1 MELVELLEE
10 VKELREEI
18 EKQAARW
25 FIDSDIITTNLMNL
39 LGDLD
44 QFGIDAY
51 DFMDDFANREQL
63 EDLFWNQSTFEIA
76 NAFKKVDDLDCDW
89 YIYDGYGFL
98 NNIKTSDI
106 VIRLD
111 DIVTMIEN
119 ELEGG
124 K

>member
-25 FIDSDIITTNLMNL
+25 YVDSDIITTDLMNL

-44 QFGIDAY
+44 AFGIDAY
-51 DFMDDFANREQL
+51 DIMDDFANRERLTHIL
-63 EDLFWNQSTFEIA
+63 EDCSPFEIA
-76 NAFKKVDDLDCDW
+76 NAFKKVDNLDADW
-89 YIYDGYGFL
+89 FIYDGYGFL

-111 DIVTMIEN
+111 DIVTIIEN
-119 ELEGG
+119 EL

>member
-18 EKQAARW
+18 EQQAARW
-25 FIDSDIITTNLMNL
+25 YVDSDIITTNLMNL

-44 QFGIDAY
+44 GFGIDAY
-51 DFMDDFANREQL
+51 DFMDDFANNEQL
-63 EDLFWNQSTFEIA
+63 ENAFFDSSAFEIA
-76 NAFKKVDDLDCDW
+76 HAFKKVEDLSCEW

-111 DIVTMIEN
+111 DIVTTIED
-119 ELEGG
+119 ELYN
-124 K
+124 

>member
-25 FIDSDIITTNLMNL
+25 FVDGDIITTNLMNL

-44 QFGIDAY
+44 GFRIDAY
-51 DFMDDFANREQL
+51 DLMDDFADRERLTHIL
-63 EDLFWNQSTFEIA
+63 EDSSPFEIA
-76 NAFKKVDDLDCDW
+76 NAFKKVDNLDADW
-89 YIYDGYGFL
+89 FIYDGYGFL
-98 NNIKTSDI
+98 NNVKTSDI

-111 DIVTMIEN
+111 DIVTMIED
-119 ELEGG
+119 ELYN
-124 K
+124 